1 MEKENNKDQPL
12 ETEISF
18 ENLSNMDDNNPS
30 EFIEPLKENEDPVD
44 GEEEIDLDSIMDDE
58 GQIDTENEDQAPS
71 EDTVPET
78 DELSGRDATGDALE
92 TSDGLCPAEEDQTPA
107 EAALDAT
114 VENPVEGSHEDQKE
128 DYPDNTQNAE
138 PEPVAARSDPETE
151 ADDNDEAEPVEGSP
165 EPHPQIIESEEN
177 DSAETGS
184 AAADASNENDQEIG
198 PDAPDDN
205 TEAEEKSAAQGAV
218 AAVSKKKKGNPK
230 KLALA
235 AIFICGLIIVLL
247 VFSDPFSFFG
257 KDTPRQTVV
266 PSVEPDQAQAVGPEP
281 EPEPIDAYTPY
292 RTKLREAVALRESI
306 LMKRREI
313 QGLKDHYRKGIEK
326 LENDILVE
334 VLDCNLKDYEKAIKN
349 KRVEL
354 RLQTIQRR
362 QAYIDKLD
370 DPMEWLEQGSE
381 ELLYLKR
388 KAAFDLQLITI
399 AGGIDMKMHMRHIN
413 AAIQKYQ
420 LTADNLAI
428 TPDATQMQPLGK
440 IWSRLYL
447 KTENNPALRTEL
459 TNWYI
464 QQEIC
469 SGDLSRI
476 GELSQISIETARCMS
491 QIETSDLFLNNI
503 AELSPSV
510 TRYLCQWD
518 GKWLCLN
525 GVTALSPTVANYL
538 FQWNGEWIS
547 LNGVSEF
554 TPELAEHLMQW
565 QGKQLE
571 LMGLDETNKL
581 PDKATLT
588 YFVQWENGGG
598 KLFVPPNIRNLMNQL

>member
-1 MEKENNKDQPL
+1 MRKEDNKDQPL

-18 ENLSNMDDNNPS
+18 ESLSKADDNSSS
-30 EFIEPLKENEDPVD
+30 ESIEPLKKIEDQVD
-44 GEEEIDLDSIMDDE
+44 GEEEIDLDLMMDDE
-58 GQIDTENEDQAPS
+58 GQIDSDNEDQAPS
-71 EDTVPET
+71 ADSVPES

-92 TSDGLCPAEEDQTPA
+92 ASDELSPADEDQAPADAELDAAVESPVETSEEDQN
-107 EAALDAT
+107 
-114 VENPVEGSHEDQKE
+114 EN
-128 DYPDNTQNAE
+128 YPDNTQDIE
-138 PEPVAARSDPETE
+138 PEPVSDESDLETE
-151 ADDNDEAEPVEGSP
+151 SDDNDEAEPADESP
-165 EPHPQIIESEEN
+165 EPPANIAESEEI

-184 AAADASNENDQEIG
+184 NEADASNEGQQEIG
-198 PDAPDDN
+198 PDASDDN
-205 TEAEEKSAAQGAV
+205 TDLEESSVTQGAV
-218 AAVSKKKKGNPK
+218 AAVSKKKKGNLN
-230 KLALA
+230 KLALSV
-235 AIFICGLIIVLL
+235 IFICSLTIILL
-247 VFSDPFSFFG
+247 AYSDQFSFFQ
-257 KDTPRQTVV
+257 KKTTQQTVV
-266 PSVEPDQAQAVGPEP
+266 PSVAPDQAQAVEP
-281 EPEPIDAYTPY
+281 EAKPERIDAYTPY
-292 RTKLREAVALRESI
+292 RTKLREAAALRESI

-313 QGLKDHYRKGIEK
+313 QGLKDHYQKGIEK

-334 VLDCNLKDYEKAIKN
+334 VLDYNLKDYEKAIKN

-354 RLQTIQRR
+354 SMQTIQRR

-399 AGGIDMKMHMRHIN
+399 VGGIDMKMHMRHIN

-428 TPDATQMQPLGK
+428 TPDTTQMQPLGK
-440 IWSRLYL
+440 IWARLYL

-476 GELSQISIETARCMS
+476 GELSHISIETARCVS
-491 QIETSDLFLNNI
+491 QIEASDLILNNI
-503 AELSPSV
+503 TELSPSV

-525 GVTALSPTVANYL
+525 GVTVLSPTVANYL

-554 TPELAEHLMQW
+554 TPELAKYLVQW

-571 LMGLDETNKL
+571 LMGLDEANKL
-581 PDKATLT
+581 PDQATLT
-588 YFVQWENGGG
+588 YFVQWEKGGG